1 MPDRN
6 ASRERRLQTGAIER
20 LYMMYFAGALLL
32 LLAIV
37 VLTFFTTARLAQ
49 HADAIG
55 ELSERIALL
64 QSHIERAG
72 AAPGDGGEPSGTTR
86 PARGERRERGATTR
100 PSRESQAP
108 RAAPATQP
116 AESGLGS
123 GEIQRRFGELASKG
137 AYGLYALSD
146 ETAARE
152 LLDEAAAAE
161 NPAWNAPALVSLA
174 ILARLAGEERLAD
187 RYRNTARDM
196 GGDTAAYDEF
206 AARSLLGASR
216 PAEAEIHARALA
228 ETPAHRQTAAVLA
241 AATYA
246 ARRNLGPAR
255 EAMRAAG
262 DVTKLPPHDRLLAGR
277 VLVALEAWEELGR
290 AVEGLQNV
298 PEELAY
304 ERDLLRN
311 IALIDQGLFAEA
323 DAGLWYWLEQNP
335 QDYEVM
341 MWRGVVLL
349 KMRQFE
355 SARATLA
362 RAADLAPGRPE
373 AWYWL
378 GMTEVLAG
386 NAAAGR
392 QYLNNALAASAS
404 HAAAWEALGAVAL
417 NEGDADAALSH
428 LRNSVRHDPG
438 RANAHFLMAVAHAK
452 RGERE
457 PAGDALRQAFSWS
470 PELVEQARATEVI
483 AGLFSA
489 EELQAMAQPQAGAA
503 DSDSGA
509 SPGNGADAP

>member
-6 ASRERRLQTGAIER
+6 PSRERKSQTGAIER

-55 ELSERIALL
+55 DLRERVVLL
-64 QSHIERAG
+64 QSHVERAAGTPRDSAESAG
-72 AAPGDGGEPSGTTR
+72 ATRPARRERPERTATTR
-86 PARGERRERGATTR
+86 PARETQE
-100 PSRESQAP
+100 PP
-108 RAAPATQP
+108 PAPATRP
-116 AESGLGS
+116 AEQGLS
-123 GEIQRRFGELASKG
+123 AAEIQRRFGELAQKG
-137 AYGLYALSD
+137 PFGLYVLAD
-146 ETAARE
+146 ESAGRE
-152 LLDEAAAAE
+152 LLDEAAAIE
-161 NPAWNAPALVSLA
+161 SPAWDAPALVSLA
-174 ILARLAGEERLAD
+174 ILARLAGEERQAD

-206 AARSLLGASR
+206 ASRSLLAASR

-228 ETPAHRQTAAVLA
+228 EESEHRQTAAILA

-277 VLVALEAWEELGR
+277 VLVALELWDELGR
-290 AVEGLQNV
+290 AVDGLQNV

-349 KMRQFE
+349 KMRQFD
-355 SARATLA
+355 SARGTLA

-378 GMTEVLAG
+378 GMTEISAG
-386 NAAAGR
+386 NAASGR
-392 QYLNNALAASAS
+392 QYLNNALAASAGY
-404 HAAAWEALGAVAL
+404 AAAWEALGAVAL
-417 NEGDADAALSH
+417 NEGDADAALAH
-428 LRNSVRHDPG
+428 LRNAVRHDPG
-438 RANAHFLMAVAHAK
+438 RASAHFLMAVAHAK
-452 RGERE
+452 RGERDL
-457 PAGDALRQAFSWS
+457 AADALRHAFAWS
-470 PELVEQARATEVI
+470 PEMVEQAKVTEVI
-483 AGLFSA
+483 SGLFSA
-489 EELQAMAQPQAGAA
+489 EELQALARPQGGEA
-503 DSDSGA
+503 DSGQGPNADDGTT
-509 SPGNGADAP
+509 SP